1 MSDVHSMTD
10 EILKMK
16 HFDHPNVMTL
26 IGVCVSVGGG
36 PAIVM
41 PFMENGSL
49 LNYLRRDKKNITIK
63 DDQDLETV
71 SCTYVAV
78 YHSQCPQC
86 DSSRYS
92 TPTSRNRNSAL
103 FVVVYP
109 TVKMLMEHVGYIASY
124 ICHCGCYYSHNFT
137 FTSVHGCNK

>member
-1 MSDVHSMTD
+1 MNLTPLIGLFTVSDVHSMTD

-16 HFDHPNVMTL
+16 HFNHPNVMTL

-71 SCTYVAV
+71 SCKLYFWNPGFQ
-78 YHSQCPQC
+78 SQFSLESCKQLHWPLNVIGSNPSLSC
-86 DSSRYS
+86 DGS
-92 TPTSRNRNSAL
+92 
-103 FVVVYP
+103 
-109 TVKMLMEHVGYIASY
+109 KMD
-124 ICHCGCYYSHNFT
+124 
-137 FTSVHGCNK
+137 

>member
-1 MSDVHSMTD
+1 MTD
-10 EILKMK
+10 EILKMT

-36 PAIVM
+36 PGIVM

-71 SCTYVAV
+71 
-78 YHSQCPQC
+78 
-86 DSSRYS
+86 RY
-92 TPTSRNRNSAL
+92 TQL
-103 FVVVYP
+103 
-109 TVKMLMEHVGYIASY
+109 ASY
-124 ICHCGCYYSHNFT
+124 HCPTLGTISHWGIPT
-137 FTSVHGCNK
+137 ERY